1 MENSTLRPRFR
12 KATARPQK
20 PRNDF
25 RKRLGLHPDFP
36 LFPHDG
42 RWTKKVLG
50 KLKYFGKVAT
60 DPKGEAALQLWVKRK
75 DALLAGRT
83 PSDMRQGLTVED
95 LADHFLN
102 AKRHL
107 LDTRELSVRT
117 YADYFSTCKRLVDL
131 FGLIRLVDDLR
142 PEDFDKLRASIGK
155 TRRAVALGN
164 EVQRVRSVFRF
175 ALEQGLI
182 NVPIRFG
189 QGFKKPTRKTL
200 RKERAA
206 KGSRMLET
214 AELGAAIVG
223 ADVQMRAMIL
233 LAANG
238 ALGQSDLSSLPMTAF
253 DLHRG
258 WLDYARQKTG
268 IARRIPLWPE
278 TVAAIQE
285 VIKNRPKAKD
295 PKDDGLLFITKYGQ
309 RWVKFNKSGTP
320 ADALGQEFAKLLT
333 TLGIKRAGVSFYA
346 IRHTWRT
353 VADETRDFPAIDLI
367 MGHADNSMANAY
379 RERIGDE
386 RLVAVV
392 SHVRGFLFP
401 TAGNAAGADA
411 ITGPR

>member
-1 MENSTLRPRFR
+1 MGDSTVQSRSR
-12 KATARPQK
+12 KATK
-20 PRNDF
+20 PKNDF
-25 RKRLGLHPDFP
+25 RKRMGLHPNFP

-50 KLKYFGKVAT
+50 KLKYFGKVAD
-60 DPKGEAALQLWVKRK
+60 DPKGKAALELWVTRK

-83 PSDMRQGLTVED
+83 PTDLRQGLTVED

-131 FGLIRLVDDLR
+131 FGMDRLVDDLR
-142 PEDFDKLRASIGK
+142 PEDFDKLRANIGK
-155 TRRAVALGN
+155 TRKAVALGN
-164 EVQRVRSVFRF
+164 EIQRVRSVFRF
-175 ALEQGLI
+175 ALEQGLVHI
-182 NVPIRFG
+182 PIRFG
-189 QGFKKPTRKTL
+189 QGFKKPARKTM

-206 KGSRMLET
+206 KGSRMLESS
-214 AELGAAIVG
+214 ELGATLAA

-238 ALGQSDLSSLPMTAF
+238 ALGQSDLSALPMSAINL
-253 DLHRG
+253 DRG

-278 TVAAIQE
+278 TVHAVREAIK
-285 VIKNRPKAKD
+285 VRPKAKD
-295 PKDDGLLFITKYGQ
+295 PNDDDLLFITKYGQ

-367 MGHADNSMANAY
+367 MGHADNSMAAAY

-386 RLVAVV
+386 RLIAVV

-401 TAGNAAGADA
+401 TAGSAAGE
-411 ITGPR
+411 GYKM